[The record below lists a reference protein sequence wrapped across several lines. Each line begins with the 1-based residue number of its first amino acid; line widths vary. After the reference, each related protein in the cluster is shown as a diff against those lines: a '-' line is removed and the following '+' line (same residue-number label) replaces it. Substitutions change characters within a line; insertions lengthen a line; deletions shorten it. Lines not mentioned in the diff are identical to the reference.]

1 MMRFP
6 MRRHLFITSLLSK
19 PRAVIQGRVHWISRH
34 LQKGN
39 RVLGA
44 KAHLVI
50 FVSALSPNQTRCHK
64 WHLQAAGLVHLEEEE
79 RKCIFAELGCLKS
92 YKTAVIGLVY

>member
-1 MMRFP
+1 
-6 MRRHLFITSLLSK
+6 MRRHLLITSLLSK
-19 PRAVIQGRVHWISRH
+19 PRAVIQGTVVQWVSKC

-50 FVSALSPNQTRCHK
+50 FVSALSPD
-64 WHLQAAGLVHLEEEE
+64 
-79 RKCIFAELGCLKS
+79 
-92 YKTAVIGLVY
+92 